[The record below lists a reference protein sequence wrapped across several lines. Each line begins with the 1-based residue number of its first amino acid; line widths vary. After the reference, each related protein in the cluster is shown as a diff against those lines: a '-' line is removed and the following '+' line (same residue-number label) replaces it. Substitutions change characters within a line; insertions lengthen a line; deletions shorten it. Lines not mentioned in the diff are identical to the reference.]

1 MNWLAHL
8 RLSPAPSLVRL
19 GNLCGDFV
27 AGVDLSTL
35 HPQLQRGVQLHRA
48 IDRFVDAH
56 PVVRRARQCL
66 QPPFRRFAG
75 VLLDVWFDHFLARDW
90 PQHGDGCELRAFLGD
105 VHADLQAHLALLPPA
120 LQRVAPHFSSEGWLA
135 GYATV
140 AGIERVLALMAQRV
154 ARPTPLARGGE
165 PLREQYLA
173 LGDDFAALWP
183 ELVAFAAR
191 AADVSDAAGR

>member
-8 RLSPAPSLVRL
+8 RLSPAPALVRL

-27 AGVDLSTL
+27 AGVELSTL

-56 PVVRRARQCL
+56 PVVQRARQRL

-90 PQHGDGCELRAFLGD
+90 AQHGDGQSLPQFLAD
-105 VHADLQAHLALLPPA
+105 VHQDLRTHHTVLPAP
-120 LQRVAPHFSSEGWLA
+120 LQRVAPRFCADGWLE
-135 GYATV
+135 GYASV
-140 AGIERVLALMAQRV
+140 DGIARVLGLMARRLT
-154 ARPTPLARGGE
+154 RPTPLAFGAE
-165 PLREQYLA
+165 LLRADYAAVER
-173 LGDDFAALWP
+173 DFAALWP
-183 ELVAFAAR
+183 ELVAFTAAS
-191 AADVSDAAGR
+191 APA